1 MTLMP
6 IIFVLVISMLQKHL
20 LDLLYIMALF
30 KHEVINSNMRLS
42 TLRSYYFKLGPWI
55 TEHANQKVM
64 IIWLPQKRGAWMNGL
79 FENVSQSQISFKCT

>member
-42 TLRSYYFKLGPWI
+42 TLRSYYFKLGP
-55 TEHANQKVM
+55 
-64 IIWLPQKRGAWMNGL
+64 
-79 FENVSQSQISFKCT
+79 